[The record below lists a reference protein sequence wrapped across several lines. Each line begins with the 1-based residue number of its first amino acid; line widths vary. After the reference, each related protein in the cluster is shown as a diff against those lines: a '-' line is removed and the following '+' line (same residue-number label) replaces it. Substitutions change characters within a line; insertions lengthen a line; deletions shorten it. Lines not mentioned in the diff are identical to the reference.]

1 MVEALGLENERL
13 AESIEQK
20 VNDIDAWK
28 LKYAELDKKSPLLKD
43 FESKLAILAEDNR
56 HLDSKVNM
64 YSKEV
69 ERLNNLLIERTRD
82 SEDLRLKIS
91 EMQSEDLYTEH
102 ESLKAEYS
110 KLTQL
115 YKECLID
122 IEKWRD
128 KCIIFESS
136 ENRMGELEAKMEI
149 MQRDNERQNDFI
161 LEKNNEVEI
170 WKQRYHSL
178 ETSSSSKSN

>member
-102 ESLKAEYS
+102 ESLKAEY
-110 KLTQL
+110 
-115 YKECLID
+115 
-122 IEKWRD
+122 
-128 KCIIFESS
+128 
-136 ENRMGELEAKMEI
+136 
-149 MQRDNERQNDFI
+149 
-161 LEKNNEVEI
+161 
-170 WKQRYHSL
+170 
-178 ETSSSSKSN
+178 